1 MGTYLVLGIVGFV
14 IAATGVAVS
23 TASGAA
29 MGVGLIAG
37 HGVIGLVVAGVLAGL
52 LKARI
57 LAPLDA
63 LQAAFSR
70 MYRDGDLSQRVQVGG
85 GPVGECAD
93 RFNELIGSFQG
104 IVGKVIFDADRVA
117 EAADKLSAHA
127 SKVAQGSR
135 TQRAESESMVVSI
148 EEMTAGVN
156 AVAEHAGQT
165 AQNAQQAREL
175 SMEGGRIV
183 SEASD
188 EIERIARSVEQS
200 AQVIAAL
207 GERSEA
213 ISGIVKVIREIADQ
227 TNLLALNA
235 AIEAARAGEQ
245 GRGFAVVA
253 DEVRKLA
260 ERTST
265 ATTEISS
272 MIEAIQGETR
282 SAIGSIKAGS
292 DQARSG
298 AELARQAAD
307 SLDKINRGATETME
321 KVDAIAVAIAQQCRV
336 ADGVV
341 ANVREIMTMVES
353 NTEGASATLDEAK
366 RLESLAVNLH
376 EISKVFRLGA
386 TGENAMKIHA
396 QMPALAKAAAAKM
409 SAALEQAVASK
420 RIDAAA
426 LFDRKYDPIPN
437 TKPQK
442 FTTRYDKLADEI
454 FPAVQEPV
462 LSEHP
467 ATVYAIGIDN
477 KAYVPTHNKAFSKPL
492 TGDYEKDFVGN
503 RTKRIFDDPVGRQ
516 CGAHEL
522 EFLIQTYRR
531 DTGEI
536 FHDVSAPVYVN
547 GKHWGGFRVGYRA

>member
-1 MGTYLVLGIVGFV
+1 MGTFLGLGIVGLV
-14 IAATGVAVS
+14 AAAASVAISMAAGAPLGV
-23 TASGAA
+23 T
-29 MGVGLIAG
+29 LIAG
-37 HGVIGLVVAGVLAGL
+37 HGLVGLVVVGVLAGL
-52 LKARI
+52 LKARF
-57 LAPLDA
+57 LMPLDA
-63 LQAAFSR
+63 LQAAFAR
-70 MYRDGDLSQRVQVGG
+70 MYRDGDLSQRVQLGG
-85 GPVGECAD
+85 GPVGACAE

-117 EAADKLSAHA
+117 EAADKLSVHA
-127 SKVAQGSR
+127 GKVAEGSR
-135 TQRAESESMVVSI
+135 TQRIESETMVQSI

-183 SEASD
+183 SEASN
-188 EIERIARSVEQS
+188 EIERIAKSVEQS

-265 ATTEISS
+265 ATTEISA
-272 MIEAIQGETR
+272 MIEAIQVETR
-282 SAIGSIKAGS
+282 TAIGSIKAGS

-321 KVDAIAVAIAQQCRV
+321 KIDAIAVAITQQSRV

-341 ANVREIMTMVES
+341 SNVREIMVMVKR
-353 NTEGASATLDEAK
+353 NTEGASATLNEAQ
-366 RLESLAVNLH
+366 LIESLAVNLH

-386 TGENAMKIHA
+386 TGEAAMKIHA
-396 QMPALAKAAAAKM
+396 QMPDLAKAAAAKV
-409 SAALEQAVASK
+409 AAAFEQAVNNK
-420 RIDAAA
+420 RITAEA

-442 FTTRYDKLADEI
+442 FSSRYDKLADEI
-454 FPAVQEPV
+454 LPSIQEPV
-462 LSEHP
+462 LKEYSQV
-467 ATVYAIGIDN
+467 AYAISIDS
-477 KAYVPTHNKAFSKPL
+477 KAYVPTHNKVFSQPL
-492 TGDYEKDFVGN
+492 TGNYEKDFVGN
-503 RTKRIFDDPVGRQ
+503 RTKRVFDDPVGRQ

-547 GKHWGGFRVGYRA
+547 GRHWGGFRVGYRA